1 MFFIFTNFFVYHH
14 EKEKRKEKYKKN
26 MEEKETTEVTSI
38 SISNQTESITS
49 PSIPPEV
56 NNSTATA
63 SKLDGEIE
71 NLCLMFPGIDRGV
84 IRTVLETNRSH
95 LQKTI
100 DSLLM
105 LSDDTPTT
113 TATTPTSTT
122 TDPSPETPEQTT
134 PKPST
139 PEISKRMQE
148 RDDEILAR
156 SLQAQL
162 REGDSN
168 DNDENLAKEIAR
180 MEKDEIIARALQQR
194 ETEVAERILYQYP
207 VRRRRKKNSG
217 FFDFSDSSD
226 ESKEEKPKPESPP
239 GEPIMETIEKKMS
252 EFTEDFKSKLNSLTE
267 SISNAFSSPR
277 QEPAYPQ
284 NKRKEDDKDLI
295 SSSEDDE
302 NVGDDIPLLDR
313 RTEKKSKN
321 SAVELT
327 INTE

>member
-1 MFFIFTNFFVYHH
+1 LQH
-14 EKEKRKEKYKKN
+14 KEKKK
-26 MEEKETTEVTSI
+26 MEEKETTKPSK
-38 SISNQTESITS
+38 NQQSSETITS
-49 PSIPPEV
+49 PSVPQEDTT
-56 NNSTATA
+56 TAPS
-63 SKLDGEIE
+63 SKLDVEIE
-71 NLCLMFPGIDRGV
+71 NLWLMFPGIDRGV
-84 IRTVLETNRSH
+84 IRTVLETNRLH

-100 DSLLM
+100 DSLLV

-113 TATTPTSTT
+113 SNTT

-134 PKPST
+134 PKPAT
-139 PEISKRMQE
+139 PEISKKMQE

-194 ETEVAERILYQYP
+194 ETEAAERMLYQYP
-207 VRRRRKKNSG
+207 VRRRKKKNSG

-226 ESKEEKPKPESPP
+226 EEREEKPKPESPP
-239 GEPIMETIEKKMS
+239 AEPIMETIEKKMN
-252 EFTEDFKSKLNSLTE
+252 EFTEDFKKSFSSLTS
-267 SISNAFSSPR
+267 SISNAFTSPR
-277 QEPAYPQ
+277 QEQPAYPQ

-313 RTEKKSKN
+313 RTEKTKS
-321 SAVELT
+321 SPVELT